1 MVSAWQRA
9 YLAIDLFA
17 TGSVATRAHPLRFVV
32 DLVHI
37 HHHAREAAQ
46 RGSVQRVRVDASAP
60 LAAERVLV
68 GRERRAGHRAVLR
81 RASVHLDGRLV
92 RVLQLGRQHVVV
104 HFHHRHAHREH
115 ISIRSHRGEH
125 RALVCELRLSGLRS
139 ALSLGIRLSLGLQSW
154 PQHSPQS
161 WPQHSP
167 QSWPQHSPQS
177 WPQHSPQRASQ
188 HSRPMEQLRWNPG
201 SLDQFQTPSGRQL
214 RWWSSQSWGLGIRE
228 NAKSR
233 PTDQI
238 DKVFSHQIFSV
249 LQQKHGLFVTIE
261 KRDYSNLGRVV
272 QNHSLVII
280 ANLTGL
286 WLR

>member
-104 HFHHRHAHREH
+104 HFHHRHAHGEH

-139 ALSLGIRLSLGLQSW
+139 ALSLGIRLSLGLSIRL
-154 PQHSPQS
+154 SLGLS
-161 WPQHSP
+161 IRLSLGL
-167 QSWPQHSPQS
+167 SIRLSLGLS
-177 WPQHSPQRASQ
+177 IRLSG
-188 HSRPMEQLRWNPG
+188 LR
-201 SLDQFQTPSGRQL
+201 STLGR
-214 RWWSSQSWGLGIRE
+214 WSSCAGILG
-228 NAKSR
+228 
-233 PTDQI
+233 
-238 DKVFSHQIFSV
+238 V
-249 LQQKHGLFVTIE
+249 
-261 KRDYSNLGRVV
+261 
-272 QNHSLVII
+272 
-280 ANLTGL
+280 
-286 WLR
+286 